1 MVRDFFIVRSYYF
14 QDSGKFRGPI
24 YTLEEIEIWFD
35 NFDNEEWME
44 KMTVS
49 KEVKQILIHRSNTI
63 DPLNLTNEFIP
74 FTYVNTHY
82 RDRGE

>member
-1 MVRDFFIVRSYYF
+1 MQTKRIICN
-14 QDSGKFRGPI
+14 K
-24 YTLEEIEIWFD
+24 IWFD